1 VIPRLSQGLAD
12 LAAKL
17 ARDIAP
23 EAGSRYAMASTGMVS
38 MLLGVL
44 AQDAERAVDARM
56 TDIDEIKSLL
66 RSASGN
72 ALPARQ
78 PAAIAFLER
87 TPRSLRL
94 ADVDAVH
101 AEGLELLIALH
112 DWAEHHDADLD
123 SRIWDFLVRHTE
135 RHRLDPDD

>member
-1 VIPRLSQGLAD
+1 MIPRLSQGLAD

-23 EAGSRYAMASTGMVS
+23 EAGSRYAMANTGMVS
-38 MLLGVL
+38 MLLGAL
-44 AQDAERAVDARM
+44 ALDAERAVDARM

-66 RSASGN
+66 RSAP
-72 ALPARQ
+72 ADAEPARQ
-78 PAAIAFLER
+78 PAAAAFLDR

-94 ADVDAVH
+94 TDVDAVH
-101 AEGLELLIALH
+101 AEGMNLLIALH

-123 SRIWDFLVRHTE
+123 SRIWDFLVRHSE
-135 RHRLDPDD
+135 RHRLDPGD